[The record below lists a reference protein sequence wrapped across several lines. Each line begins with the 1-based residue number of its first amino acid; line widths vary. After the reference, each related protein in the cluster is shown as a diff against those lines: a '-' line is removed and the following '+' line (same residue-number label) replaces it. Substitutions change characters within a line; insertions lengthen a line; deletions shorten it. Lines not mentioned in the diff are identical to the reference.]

1 MARNLRECA
10 SQGIGGKGAGMFLD
24 SMRKLRQ
31 AGQGIC
37 AAASLALF
45 AAGCTHTLDEERD
58 LRVANQRLDTLEKCQ
73 EELTRSDSLRVAR
86 SQAPAGNPPAIMP
99 VTGNAIDGKAN
110 SPLQGDAQ
118 VRIVATIGTTPIYER
133 EVREAVYQRLPEIIN
148 LTAADRKAKEKEM
161 FNEEL
166 RRIIERE
173 LILDELFAVLTQ
185 KKQTNALNQLK
196 DGAAKDAEQR
206 IRDIQK
212 RAKIPTEDELR
223 FFLQS
228 QGLTVTG
235 VKRHFERSFM
245 MSAYLGE
252 RLRPKVNSISL
263 VDIRDYYEEH
273 GDEFKTNDR
282 VKWQNMFVR
291 VDRFRSKEDAKKYA
305 DWLLNRVIQG
315 DDFAKLAA
323 EYDQGD
329 SKLRGG
335 FGFGEERGKIFPPE
349 LEGPVFSMKQGQA
362 TLIDFET
369 GYHIIHIAERT
380 VAGKRPFDE
389 QVQLEIRRKLQS
401 IVNDREYKKIVDTLW
416 RRSQPQ
422 ILVD

>member
-1 MARNLRECA
+1 
-10 SQGIGGKGAGMFLD
+10 MFLD

-31 AGQGIC
+31 TGQEFC

-73 EELTRSDSLRVAR
+73 EELARSDSLSVAR
-86 SQAPAGNPPAIMP
+86 SQAPTGNPPTIVP
-99 VTGNAIDGKAN
+99 VTGNTIDSKAN

-185 KKQTNALNQLK
+185 KKQTNALSQLK

-282 VKWQNMFVR
+282 VKWQDMFVR

-349 LEGPVFSMKQGQA
+349 LEAPVFSMKQGQA
-362 TLIDFET
+362 TLIDFES

-401 IVNDREYKKIVDTLW
+401 LVNDREYKKIVDTLW

>member
-1 MARNLRECA
+1 M
-10 SQGIGGKGAGMFLD
+10 GV
-24 SMRKLRQ
+24 
-31 AGQGIC
+31 
-37 AAASLALF
+37 AASLALLI
-45 AAGCTHTLDEERD
+45 AGCTHTLEEQRNSR
-58 LRVANQRLDTLEKCQ
+58 LANQRLDTLEKCQ
-73 EELTRSDSLRVAR
+73 EKLAQTDTLSVAR
-86 SQAPAGNPPAIMP
+86 SQSPPNNPATITP
-99 VTGNAIDGKAN
+99 VTSISSDSTAPSTA
-110 SPLQGDAQ
+110 SLQNDAQ

-148 LTAADRKAKEKEM
+148 LPAAERKAKEKDM

-166 RRIIERE
+166 HRIIERE

-185 KKQTNALNQLK
+185 KKQTAALNQLK
-196 DGAAKDAEQR
+196 DGAAKEAEQR
-206 IRDIQK
+206 LRDIQK
-212 RAKIPTEDELR
+212 RAKIPNEDELK

-228 QGLTVTG
+228 QGLTVAG

-273 GDEFKTNDR
+273 ADEFKVDDS
-282 VKWQNMFVR
+282 VKWQDLFVR
-291 VDRFRSKEDAKKYA
+291 VDRFRSKEDARKYA
-305 DWLLNRVIQG
+305 DWLLNRVGQG
-315 DDFAKLAA
+315 VDFAKLAE

-349 LEGPVFSMKQGQA
+349 LEATVFSLKQGQA
-362 TLIDFET
+362 TLVDFET
-369 GYHIIHIAERT
+369 GFHVIRIAERKL
-380 VAGKRPFDE
+380 AGKRPFDE
-389 QVQLEIRRKLQS
+389 QVQQEIRRKLQN
-401 IVNDREYKKIVDTLW
+401 IVNDREYKKIINTLW

>member
-86 SQAPAGNPPAIMP
+86 SQAPAGNPPPIMP

-389 QVQLEIRRKLQS
+389 QVQQEIRRKLQS
-401 IVNDREYKKIVDTLW
+401 MVNDREYKKIVDTLW